1 MINNKKN
8 HNTHLMHDEGEES
21 KEEYKGEKNKA

>member
-8 HNTHLMHDEGEES
+8 HNTLDDEGEES